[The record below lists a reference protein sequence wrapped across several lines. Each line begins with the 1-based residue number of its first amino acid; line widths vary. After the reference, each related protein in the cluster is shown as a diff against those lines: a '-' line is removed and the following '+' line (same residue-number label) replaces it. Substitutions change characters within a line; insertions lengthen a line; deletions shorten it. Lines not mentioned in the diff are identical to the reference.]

1 MICFDVTER
10 IANCSVIQPIS
21 PAFHGIILYL
31 PCDRVQ
37 ATNDE
42 LQEDLR
48 VEVDAMS
55 SFGWIWEDDG
65 QISGAVLLV
74 KTHCRFF
81 TKDS

>member
-21 PAFHGIILYL
+21 PAFHGILYL

-65 QISGAVLLV
+65 QISGAVQLV

-81 TKDS
+81 YK